1 MHDLF
6 DPADPS
12 HSDAQRAGARGAQ
25 CSSDHLSTAVF
36 GANTSAP
43 TSDRVTHQATHWVA
57 RTALSVDHPEVI
69 RDFALAD
76 GPGVCRGLWRCP
88 VGTRRRTVRTEERR
102 VGKECV

>member
-57 RTALSVDHPEVI
+57 RTALSVDHP
-69 RDFALAD
+69 RS
-76 GPGVCRGLWRCP
+76 
-88 VGTRRRTVRTEERR
+88 EEHTSELQSLMRISYA
-102 VGKECV
+102 VFCLKNKTNTQSQINT

>member
-43 TSDRVTHQATHWVA
+43 PSDRVTPQATHWVA
-57 RTALSVDHPEVI
+57 RTALPVDPPEVI
-69 RDFALAD
+69 REFALAD
-76 GPGVCRGLWRCP
+76 GPGVCRVLWRCP
-88 VGTRRRTVRTEERR
+88 VEIGRASCRER
-102 VGKECV
+102 VYKYM